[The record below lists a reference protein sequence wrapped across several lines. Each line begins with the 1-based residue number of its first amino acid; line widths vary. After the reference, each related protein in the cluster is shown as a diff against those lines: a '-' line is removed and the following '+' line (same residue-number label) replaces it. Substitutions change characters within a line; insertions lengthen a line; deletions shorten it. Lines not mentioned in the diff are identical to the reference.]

1 MLLMPLIPPD
11 FHTQIAATSS
21 TGEEKAQSRHVTVLQ
36 GRVDALE
43 TQASDTS
50 PQYRWLYREARTGN
64 QFDKFPN
71 LNSPLSSCLDVPG
84 LGAEGY
90 GLHPGER

>member
-21 TGEEKAQSRHVTVLQ
+21 SGEEKAQSRHVTVLQ

-43 TQASDTS
+43 TQVSMTPTFNTTLRRQSMVANCTADLR
-50 PQYRWLYREARTGN
+50 PQQGRGR
-64 QFDKFPN
+64 
-71 LNSPLSSCLDVPG
+71 
-84 LGAEGY
+84 
-90 GLHPGER
+90 

>member
-21 TGEEKAQSRHVTVLQ
+21 SGEEKAQSRHVTVLQ

-43 TQASDTS
+43 TQVSMT
-50 PQYRWLYREARTGN
+50 PTFNTTLRR
-64 QFDKFPN
+64 
-71 LNSPLSSCLDVPG
+71 
-84 LGAEGY
+84 
-90 GLHPGER
+90 